1 MIAFVSAALSL
12 AATQGRPIV
21 IDVPVKLTEA
31 DVVFNIMSRGPIP
44 ARQNSLF
51 LAKTMTGVLAAD
63 GTPRKIVAIFHSAAA
78 ALACSDAAFNRLT
91 GTTAGNPY
99 KARIA
104 ELQRDGVQTEICVKS
119 MEFQKIAKSELLP
132 GVKVNGGALI
142 RVVELTQQ
150 GYTQL
155 TF

>member
-1 MIAFVSAALSL
+1 MVAFVSAALSL
-12 AATQGRPIV
+12 AASQAQPIV
-21 IDVPVKLTEA
+21 IDVPVDLTQA
-31 DVVFNIMSRGPIP
+31 NVVFNIMDRDPIP
-44 ARQNSLF
+44 SRQNSLF

-63 GTPRKIVAIFHSAAA
+63 GTPRSIIAIFHSSAA

-91 GTTAGNPY
+91 GTKAGNPY

-104 ELQRDGVQTEICVKS
+104 ELQKDGVQTEICVKS
-119 MEFQKIAKSELLP
+119 MEFQRIAKSELLP
-132 GVKVNGGALI
+132 GIKVNGGALI
-142 RVVELTQQ
+142 RVVELTQK